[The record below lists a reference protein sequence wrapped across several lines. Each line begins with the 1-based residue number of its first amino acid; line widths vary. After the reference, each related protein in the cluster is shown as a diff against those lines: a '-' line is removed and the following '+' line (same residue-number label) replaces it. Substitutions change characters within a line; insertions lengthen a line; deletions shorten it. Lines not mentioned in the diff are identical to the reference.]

1 MAIPVIYQL
10 ITMVILMIIGVVL
23 HKKNFL
29 SLTNAKGLSIVL
41 TRVAVPCNMVV
52 LLQREY
58 SPEIFKGFLV
68 TCGATYLM
76 CCIGALLFFIVGKAM
91 KMQPKELGLFSGGGV
106 YSNVIFMGQPLIMAM
121 YGVEGLI
128 FCVAVMFTCNV
139 FLFTVCSVLFAMGS
153 DLKKSAL
160 QMLKDAFINLTCL
173 SAIIGVFCFVNSISL
188 PQPIFD
194 VLQYSANTTV
204 CLSMIYIGSLLAAAN
219 VREIFKDK
227 KVYIFSFLTL
237 IVMPIITKLICGT
250 FMGGMALS
258 VLVVLMG
265 TPAAA
270 ALPSFA
276 DLYGNDE
283 KRASEYAFVST
294 IFLLSHCRWWRSSC
308 VNKEWGESRASAC
321 TDMKINN
328 RKKELSPVIWGEFF
342 RLHGQKNSL
351 LVQVCSKITKIVYKI
366 STTVWRM

>member
-1 MAIPVIYQL
+1 
-10 ITMVILMIIGVVL
+10 
-23 HKKNFL
+23 
-29 SLTNAKGLSIVL
+29 
-41 TRVAVPCNMVV
+41 
-52 LLQREY
+52 
-58 SPEIFKGFLV
+58 
-68 TCGATYLM
+68 
-76 CCIGALLFFIVGKAM
+76 
-91 KMQPKELGLFSGGGV
+91 MQPKELGLFSGGGV

-160 QMLKDAFINLTCL
+160 QMLKDAFINLICL

-250 FMGGMALS
+250 FMSGMALS

-270 ALPSFA
+270 ARPPLPIFMA
-276 DLYGNDE
+276 MMRREHRNMPL
-283 KRASEYAFVST
+283 FPQF
-294 IFLLSHCRWWRSSC
+294 FLLSHCRWWRSSC
-308 VNKEWGESRASAC
+308 VIRSGAKGR
-321 TDMKINN
+321 T
-328 RKKELSPVIWGEFF
+328 
-342 RLHGQKNSL
+342 RLAR
-351 LVQVCSKITKIVYKI
+351 I
-366 STTVWRM
+366 